1 MATRT
6 TISLPDDLKA
16 RMDEVDQPVNWSAE
30 AAKCFEK
37 LLGEI
42 AARKP
47 KKDMS
52 DIIARL
58 KASKL
63 EGEDESYKLG
73 EKAGRVWAE
82 HVASYHELERADPF
96 IKDKFVEH
104 AFDDARLLALEL
116 QGVVIEDTNYD
127 EIMEKSERFW
137 ERAVPGGLQ
146 AVVSMGDKFPEG
158 FIDGA
163 SAVWYEVEDKL

>member
-73 EKAGRVWAE
+73 KKPGEFGLSMSPAIMNWSGLILSSRI
-82 HVASYHELERADPF
+82 S
-96 IKDKFVEH
+96 
-104 AFDDARLLALEL
+104 LLNMPLMMLACL
-116 QGVVIEDTNYD
+116 
-127 EIMEKSERFW
+127 
-137 ERAVPGGLQ
+137 P
-146 AVVSMGDKFPEG
+146 
-158 FIDGA
+158 
-163 SAVWYEVEDKL
+163 